1 MRRFAWEK
9 LHFFKL
15 QIFVTLL
22 AAAYAIEDT
31 AEVAAAK
38 EAFMAAFAKAEAGEH
53 AALAPAAVA
62 TAYLADE
69 PEVAAAKAEFM
80 KVFDAYKNGEIPA
93 PVAPAAPVVEAAAP
107 VFSYAAYPQYYNNW
121 NYGAFYNNW
130 AGYGAYPYAHAAY
143 PYAHAGYPYAYAGYP
158 YTVQV
163 APAKAE

>member
-1 MRRFAWEK
+1 MGFTLEPHQIIMKA
-9 LHFFKL
+9 F
-15 QIFVTLL
+15 IFVTLL
-22 AAAYAIEDT
+22 AAA
-31 AEVAAAK
+31 
-38 EAFMAAFAKAEAGEH
+38 F
-53 AALAPAAVA
+53 APAAVA

-130 AGYGAYPYAHAAY
+130 AGYG
-143 PYAHAGYPYAYAGYP
+143 
-158 YTVQV
+158 
-163 APAKAE
+163 

>member
-1 MRRFAWEK
+1 MG
-9 LHFFKL
+9 
-15 QIFVTLL
+15 LL

-69 PEVAAAKAEFM
+69 PEVAAATAEFQ
-80 KVFDAYKNGEIPA
+80 KVLDAYSNGEIPA
-93 PVAPAAPVVEAAAP
+93 PVAPAAPVAAP
-107 VFSYAAYPQYYNNW
+107 VVSYAAYPQYYNNW
-121 NYGAFYNNW
+121 NAAYYNNW

-158 YTVQV
+158 YTVAV

>member
-1 MRRFAWEK
+1 MG
-9 LHFFKL
+9 
-15 QIFVTLL
+15 
-22 AAAYAIEDT
+22 T

-93 PVAPAAPVVEAAAP
+93 PVVEAAAP

-130 AGYGAYPYAHAAY
+130 AGHAAY

>member
-1 MRRFAWEK
+1 MGHQFTLEPHQIIMKA
-9 LHFFKL
+9 F
-15 QIFVTLL
+15 IFVTLL

-53 AALAPAAVA
+53 AALAPA
-62 TAYLADE
+62 
-69 PEVAAAKAEFM
+69 EVAAAKAEFM

-143 PYAHAGYPYAYAGYP
+143 PYAYAGYP

>member
-1 MRRFAWEK
+1 MGHQFTLEPHQIIMKA
-9 LHFFKL
+9 F
-15 QIFVTLL
+15 IFVTLL

-93 PVAPAAPVVEAAAP
+93 PVAPAAPV
-107 VFSYAAYPQYYNNW
+107 FSYAAYPQYYNNW

-130 AGYGAYPYAHAAY
+130 AGYGAYPYAHA
-143 PYAHAGYPYAYAGYP
+143 GYPYAYAGYP

>member
-1 MRRFAWEK
+1 M
-9 LHFFKL
+9 
-15 QIFVTLL
+15 
-22 AAAYAIEDT
+22 
-31 AEVAAAK
+31 AAAK

-69 PEVAAAKAEFM
+69 PEVAAAKAEFQ
-80 KVFDAYKNGEIPA
+80 KVFDAYSNGEIPA
-93 PVAPAAPVVEAAAP
+93 PVAPAAPVAAP
-107 VFSYAAYPQYYNNW
+107 VVSYAAYPQYYNNW
-121 NYGAFYNNW
+121 NAAYNAYGYNGAYYNNW